1 MLISAKTR
9 RHLRINSTLF
19 AAFLIGIAGMLAW
32 LSTRYSITA
41 DWTSTGRHT
50 LSEASA
56 ALLKRLDKP
65 VEITAYARPDPAL
78 RDLIQDLVDRYR
90 RVQPNILL
98 RFVNPDTAPD
108 ELRERGI
115 RVDGELVVRYA
126 GRSEQVQE
134 HSEEALSNTLQ
145 RLLRTEERWIVF
157 LEGHGERN
165 PQGDANHDL
174 SQWAQRLTSRGLKVQ
189 GLNLG
194 ANAVIPDNT
203 SVLVIASPQVRLLPG
218 EIDLVLRYLDR
229 GGNLLWLTEP
239 GSLQGLE
246 GLAEALGLVLEGGTI
261 VDPATALFGI
271 DHPAMAPV
279 TSYGPEIPV
288 AGSRFITVFPHA
300 RAIKLNPKEGWRGA
314 PILSVGS
321 QAWAETGKLEGEI
334 AYDQGKDLKG
344 PLDIGVRLTRERPAR
359 EKSAETPRTATDKN
373 AKETGE
379 QRVIVLGDGD
389 FLSNSYLGNS
399 GNLDLGLRI
408 INWLATDDI
417 LVDVPAHRSVDT
429 KLDLTDTESAIIGF
443 GFLFLMPALLGGI
456 GFYVW
461 LRRRRA

>member
-1 MLISAKTR
+1 M
-9 RHLRINSTLF
+9 
-19 AAFLIGIAGMLAW
+19 
-32 LSTRYSITA
+32 
-41 DWTSTGRHT
+41 
-50 LSEASA
+50 
-56 ALLKRLDKP
+56 
-65 VEITAYARPDPAL
+65 
-78 RDLIQDLVDRYR
+78 
-90 RVQPNILL
+90 
-98 RFVNPDTAPD
+98 NPDTAPD
-108 ELRERGI
+108 ELRELGI

-134 HSEEALSNTLQ
+134 HSEEELSNALQ

-157 LEGHGERN
+157 LEGHGERD
-165 PQGDANHDL
+165 PQGVANHDL

-194 ANAVIPDNT
+194 ANAVIPDNI
-203 SVLVIASPQVRLLPG
+203 SVLVIASPQVALLPG
-218 EIDLVLRYLDR
+218 EIDLVLRSLDR

-246 GLAEALGLVLEGGTI
+246 GLAEALGLVLERGTI

-288 AGSRFITVFPHA
+288 AGSRFITVFPYA
-300 RAIKLNPKEGWRGA
+300 RAIKINPKKGWRGA

-321 QAWAETGKLEGEI
+321 QTWAETGKLEGEI

-344 PLDIGVRLTRERPAR
+344 PLDIGVRLTRERLTR
-359 EKSAETPRTATDKN
+359 EKSAGTPRTATDKN
-373 AKETGE
+373 ADKANE
-379 QRVIVLGDGD
+379 QRVIVVGDGD

-408 INWLATDDI
+408 VNWLVTDDI
-417 LVDVPAHRSVDT
+417 LVDVPAH
-429 KLDLTDTESAIIGF
+429 
-443 GFLFLMPALLGGI
+443 
-456 GFYVW
+456 
-461 LRRRRA
+461 

>member
-19 AAFLIGIAGMLAW
+19 AAFLIGIAGMLGW

-65 VEITAYARPDPAL
+65 VEITAYARPEPAL
-78 RDLIQDLVDRYR
+78 RELIEDLVDRYR
-90 RVQPNILL
+90 RIKPNISL

-108 ELRERGI
+108 ELRELGI

-134 HSEEALSNTLQ
+134 HSEEELSNALQ

-157 LEGHGERN
+157 LQGHGERD

-194 ANAVIPDNT
+194 AHAALPDNT
-203 SVLVIASPQVRLLPG
+203 SVLVIASPEVALLPG
-218 EIDLVLRYLDR
+218 ETDLLLRYLDR
-229 GGNLLWLTEP
+229 GGNLLWLAEP

-246 GLAEALGLVLEGGTI
+246 GLAEALGLVMERGTI

-279 TSYGPEIPV
+279 TNYGPEVPV
-288 AGSRFITVFPHA
+288 AGSRYITVFPYA
-300 RAIKLNPKEGWRGA
+300 RAIKQKPKGSWRGV

-321 QAWAETGKLEGEI
+321 QTWAETGQLEGEI
-334 AYDQGKDLKG
+334 AYDQGKDLQG
-344 PLDIGVRLTRERPAR
+344 PLDIGVRLTRERPVQN
-359 EKSAETPRTATDKN
+359 KSTGDAGKKAGADK
-373 AKETGE
+373 AGE

-417 LVDVPAHRSVDT
+417 LVEVPAHRSVDT
-429 KLDLTDTESAIIGF
+429 KLDLTDTETAIIGF
-443 GFLFLMPALLGGI
+443 GFLFVIPALLGGV

>member
-19 AAFLIGIAGMLAW
+19 AVFLIGIAGMLAW
-32 LSTRYSITA
+32 LSTRYGITA

-56 ALLKRLDKP
+56 ALLKRLHKP

-78 RDLIQDLVDRYR
+78 RDLIRDLVDRYR
-90 RVQPNILL
+90 RVQPNITL

-108 ELRERGI
+108 ELRELGI

-126 GRSEQVQE
+126 GRGEQVQE
-134 HSEEALSNTLQ
+134 HSEEALSNALQ

-157 LEGHGERN
+157 LEGHGERD

-174 SQWAQRLTSRGLKVQ
+174 SQWTQRLTSRGLKVQ

-194 ANAVIPDNT
+194 ANALIPDNT
-203 SVLVIASPQVRLLPG
+203 SVLVIASPQVRLLPR

-246 GLAEALGLVLEGGTI
+246 GLAEALGLVLERGTI

-271 DHPAMAPV
+271 DHPAIAPV

-288 AGSRFITVFPHA
+288 AGSRFITVFPYA
-300 RAIKLNPKEGWRGA
+300 RAIKLNPKKGWQGA

-321 QAWAETGKLEGEI
+321 QTWAETGKLEGEI
-334 AYDQGKDLKG
+334 AYDQGKDLQG
-344 PLDIGVRLTRERPAR
+344 PLDIGVRLTRERLTR
-359 EKSAETPRTATDKN
+359 EKSAGTPRTATDKN
-373 AKETGE
+373 ADKASE
-379 QRVIVLGDGD
+379 QRVIVVGDGD

-429 KLDLTDTESAIIGF
+429 KLDLTDTETAIIGF
-443 GFLFLMPALLGGI
+443 GFLFLMPALLAGV